1 MKVAPPA
8 LMFAGDVDLQDR
20 HVQLADYGQCLDRGE
35 VALVRG
41 GDVPL
46 VVRGLHRAGFGE
58 RFGSTHRDSMEPK
71 PWFEQRPSDHGPVQP
86 PPRWPDHNSRGFR
99 KRVVTP
105 EMLDRGRTASKRM
118 SWSLPMGIALLVTAL
133 SISSAIGIHWLALR
147 VLWRY
152 GRPRLVSFG
161 GHGIGILVLGCIVAH
176 LLEIGVFALGIFITA
191 AWEGQM
197 HLADEFRQKNLDLW
211 YYSAAFYTS

>member
-1 MKVAPPA
+1 
-8 LMFAGDVDLQDR
+8 
-20 HVQLADYGQCLDRGE
+20 
-35 VALVRG
+35 
-41 GDVPL
+41 
-46 VVRGLHRAGFGE
+46 
-58 RFGSTHRDSMEPK
+58 
-71 PWFEQRPSDHGPVQP
+71 
-86 PPRWPDHNSRGFR
+86 
-99 KRVVTP
+99 
-105 EMLDRGRTASKRM
+105 M

-133 SISSAIGIHWLALR
+133 SISAAIGIHWLALR

-197 HLADEFRQKNLDLW
+197 HLTDEFRQKNLDLW
-211 YYSAAFYTS
+211 YYSAAFYTSLGADRPPTAGLRVFVTSEALTGLILITWTASFLFILMQEVWGSESQGGNKK